1 MLNKLSD
8 RLEQVVK
15 SIRGQ
20 ARLSEENIADA
31 LRQVRLALLEAD
43 VALPVVKAFMNLAKE
58 KAMGREVIGSLNASQ
73 AFIGVVDEA
82 LTELMGQEN
91 SELNLATVPPAV
103 ILMAGLQGAGK
114 TTTVGKLAYWL
125 LHQPKKSKNKILLAS
140 ADIYRP
146 AAIEQLGLLAEQVGV
161 DFFANEGNNTAEQIA
176 AAALSYAKKQFY
188 DVLLI
193 DTAGRLTID
202 EVMMEEIRVLHD
214 IVQPVETLFVLD
226 AMLGQDAVNTAKA
239 FNEALPLTGIILSK
253 LDGDSRGGAALS
265 ARYVTGKP
273 IKFVGM
279 GEKINA
285 LEAFYPDRLASRI
298 LGMGDVL
305 SLIEDVQRG
314 IDEQAAQ
321 IMVKKLHKGK
331 GFDLNDFYLQLQQ
344 MKKMGGIENLMQKLP
359 GSRALAERIPQG
371 MAEKTLKV
379 TEAIINSM
387 TAKEKAN
394 PSLLKASRKRRIAQ
408 GSGTS
413 VQEVNKL
420 LKQFEEARKV
430 MRQFNKGGMSK
441 LVRIAH
447 KIPGL
452 KDLIPR

>member
-8 RLEQVVK
+8 RLGQVVK

-31 LRQVRLALLEAD
+31 LREVRLALLEAD

-58 KAMGREVIGSLNASQ
+58 KAMGREVIGSLNSSQ
-73 AFIGVVDEA
+73 AFIGVVNEV

-91 SELNLATVPPAV
+91 SELNLAAVPPAV

-125 LHQPKKSKNKILLAS
+125 FHQSKKSKNKILLAS
-140 ADIYRP
+140 ADVYRP
-146 AAIEQLGLLAEQVGV
+146 AAIEQLRLLAGQAGV
-161 DFFANEGNNTAEQIA
+161 DFFENEGNNTAEQIA

-188 DVLLI
+188 NVLLI
-193 DTAGRLTID
+193 DTAGRLTVD
-202 EVMMEEIRVLHD
+202 EVMMKEIRVLHD
-214 IVQPVETLFVLD
+214 ILHPVETLFVLD
-226 AMLGQDAVNTAKA
+226 AMLGQDAVHTAKA
-239 FNEALPLTGIILSK
+239 FNEALPLTGIVLSK

-305 SLIEDVQRG
+305 GLIEDVQRG

-321 IMVKKLHKGK
+321 TMVKKLHKGK
-331 GFDLNDFYLQLQQ
+331 SFDLNDFYLQLQQ

-379 TEAIINSM
+379 IEAIINSM
-387 TAKEKAN
+387 TAKEKAD

-430 MRQFNKGGMSK
+430 MKKFNKGGMGK
-441 LVRIAH
+441 LMRIAQ
-447 KIPGL
+447 KMPGL
-452 KDLIPR
+452 KDLMPR

>member
-8 RLEQVVK
+8 RLGQVVK
-15 SIRGQ
+15 NIRGQ

-58 KAMGREVIGSLNASQ
+58 KAMGREVIGSLNPSQ
-73 AFIGVVDEA
+73 AFIGVVDEV

-91 SELNLATVPPAV
+91 SELNLAAVPPAV

-125 LHQPKKSKNKILLAS
+125 LHQSKKSKNKILLAS

-146 AAIEQLGLLAEQVGV
+146 AAIEQLRLLAGQVGV
-161 DFFANEGNNTAEQIA
+161 DFFENEDNSTAEQIA
-176 AAALSYAKKQFY
+176 VAALNYAKKQFY

-193 DTAGRLTID
+193 DTAGRLTVD
-202 EVMMEEIRVLHD
+202 EVMMKEIKDLHD

-305 SLIEDVQRG
+305 GLIEDVQRG

-321 IMVKKLHKGK
+321 TMVKKLHKGK
-331 GFDLNDFYLQLQQ
+331 SFDLNDFYLQLQQ

-359 GSRALAERIPQG
+359 GSQALAERIPQG

-379 TEAIINSM
+379 IEAIINSM

-430 MRQFNKGGMSK
+430 MRQFNKGGMGK
-441 LVRIAH
+441 LMRIAQ
-447 KIPGL
+447 KMPGL
-452 KDLIPR
+452 KDLMPR

>member
-1 MLNKLSD
+1 M
-8 RLEQVVK
+8 
-15 SIRGQ
+15 
-20 ARLSEENIADA
+20 
-31 LRQVRLALLEAD
+31 
-43 VALPVVKAFMNLAKE
+43 
-58 KAMGREVIGSLNASQ
+58 
-73 AFIGVVDEA
+73 
-82 LTELMGQEN
+82 
-91 SELNLATVPPAV
+91 
-103 ILMAGLQGAGK
+103 
-114 TTTVGKLAYWL
+114 
-125 LHQPKKSKNKILLAS
+125 AS

-161 DFFANEGNNTAEQIA
+161 DFFANEDNNTAEQIA

-273 IKFVGM
+273 IKFVGI

>member
-8 RLEQVVK
+8 RLGQVLK
-15 SIRGQ
+15 NIRGQ

-31 LRQVRLALLEAD
+31 LREVRLALLEAD

-58 KAMGREVIGSLNASQ
+58 KAIGRKVIGSLNASQ
-73 AFIGVVDEA
+73 AFIGVVDEV

-91 SELNLATVPPAV
+91 KQLNLAAVPPAV

-125 LHQPKKSKNKILLAS
+125 LHQSKKSKNKILLAS
-140 ADIYRP
+140 ADVYRP
-146 AAIEQLGLLAEQVGV
+146 AAIEQLRLLARQVGV
-161 DFFANEGNNTAEQIA
+161 DFFESEHNSTAEQIA
-176 AAALSYAKKQFY
+176 LAALNYAKKQFY

-193 DTAGRLTID
+193 DTAGRLTVD
-202 EVMMEEIRVLHD
+202 EVMMNEIKKLHD

-226 AMLGQDAVNTAKA
+226 AMLGQDALNTAKA

-305 SLIEDVQRG
+305 GLIEDVQRG
-314 IDEQAAQ
+314 IDEQTAQ
-321 IMVKKLHKGK
+321 TMVKKLHKGK
-331 GFDLNDFYLQLQQ
+331 SFDLNDFYLQLQQ

-359 GSRALAERIPQG
+359 GSRALAKRIPQG
-371 MAEKTLKV
+371 MAEKTLK
-379 TEAIINSM
+379 TIEAIINSM
-387 TAKEKAN
+387 TAKEKAD

-441 LVRIAH
+441 LMRISQ
-447 KIPGL
+447 KMPGL
-452 KDLIPR
+452 KDLMPR

>member
-8 RLEQVVK
+8 RLGQVVK
-15 SIRGQ
+15 NIRGQ

-31 LRQVRLALLEAD
+31 LREVRLALLEAD

-58 KAMGREVIGSLNASQ
+58 KAMGREVIGSLNPSQ
-73 AFIGVVDEA
+73 AFIGVVDEV

-125 LHQPKKSKNKILLAS
+125 LHQSKKSKNKILLAS

-146 AAIEQLGLLAEQVGV
+146 AAIEQLRLLAGQVGV
-161 DFFANEGNNTAEQIA
+161 DFFENEDNSTAEQIA
-176 AAALSYAKKQFY
+176 VAALNYAKKQFY

-193 DTAGRLTID
+193 DTAGRLTVD
-202 EVMMEEIRVLHD
+202 EVMMKEIKDLHD

-305 SLIEDVQRG
+305 GLIEDVQRG

-321 IMVKKLHKGK
+321 TMVKKLHKGK
-331 GFDLNDFYLQLQQ
+331 SFDLNDFYLQLQQ

-359 GSRALAERIPQG
+359 GSQALAERIPQG

-379 TEAIINSM
+379 IEAIINSM

-430 MRQFNKGGMSK
+430 MRQFNKGGMGK
-441 LVRIAH
+441 LMRIAQ
-447 KIPGL
+447 KMPGL
-452 KDLIPR
+452 KDLMPR

>member
-1 MLNKLSD
+1 
-8 RLEQVVK
+8 
-15 SIRGQ
+15 
-20 ARLSEENIADA
+20 
-31 LRQVRLALLEAD
+31 
-43 VALPVVKAFMNLAKE
+43 
-58 KAMGREVIGSLNASQ
+58 
-73 AFIGVVDEA
+73 
-82 LTELMGQEN
+82 
-91 SELNLATVPPAV
+91 
-103 ILMAGLQGAGK
+103 
-114 TTTVGKLAYWL
+114 
-125 LHQPKKSKNKILLAS
+125 LAS

-146 AAIEQLGLLAEQVGV
+146 AAIEQLRLLAGQVGV
-161 DFFANEGNNTAEQIA
+161 DFFENEDNSTAEQIA
-176 AAALSYAKKQFY
+176 VAALNYAKKQFY

-193 DTAGRLTID
+193 DTAGRLTVD
-202 EVMMEEIRVLHD
+202 EVMMKEIKDLHD

-305 SLIEDVQRG
+305 GLIEDVQRG

-321 IMVKKLHKGK
+321 TMVKKLHKGK
-331 GFDLNDFYLQLQQ
+331 SFDLNDFYLQLQQ

-359 GSRALAERIPQG
+359 GSQALAERIPQG

-379 TEAIINSM
+379 IEAIINSM

-430 MRQFNKGGMSK
+430 MRQFNKGGMGK
-441 LVRIAH
+441 LMRIAQ
-447 KIPGL
+447 KMPGL
-452 KDLIPR
+452 KDLMPR

>member
-239 FNEALPLTGIILSK
+239 FNEALP
-253 LDGDSRGGAALS
+253 
-265 ARYVTGKP
+265 
-273 IKFVGM
+273 
-279 GEKINA
+279 
-285 LEAFYPDRLASRI
+285 
-298 LGMGDVL
+298 
-305 SLIEDVQRG
+305 
-314 IDEQAAQ
+314 
-321 IMVKKLHKGK
+321 
-331 GFDLNDFYLQLQQ
+331 
-344 MKKMGGIENLMQKLP
+344 
-359 GSRALAERIPQG
+359 
-371 MAEKTLKV
+371 
-379 TEAIINSM
+379 
-387 TAKEKAN
+387 
-394 PSLLKASRKRRIAQ
+394 
-408 GSGTS
+408 
-413 VQEVNKL
+413 
-420 LKQFEEARKV
+420 
-430 MRQFNKGGMSK
+430 
-441 LVRIAH
+441 
-447 KIPGL
+447 
-452 KDLIPR
+452 